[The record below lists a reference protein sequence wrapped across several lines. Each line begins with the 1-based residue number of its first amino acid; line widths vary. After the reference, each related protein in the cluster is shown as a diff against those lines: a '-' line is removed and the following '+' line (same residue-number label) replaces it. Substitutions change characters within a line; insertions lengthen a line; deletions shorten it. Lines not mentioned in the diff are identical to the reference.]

1 MKIAIDA
8 NELCQSQINGV
19 KIYTYNL
26 LKYLAKKRFAATIYY
41 QKKIEDKWIIKDSNF
56 KHKFIRWPFPFW
68 TYFRFSLELCRDKPD
83 VLFMTIPF
91 ITNLHRY
98 ITNLHKL
105 KIVVTIHD
113 LAFLKFPSNFTFRDR
128 LKLSWNTKRAVK
140 KATEIIVPSQT
151 TKKDIIEYYKVNEKK
166 IKVIY
171 HGFASN
177 QQSAISNQQSAN
189 KYILFVGTIQPRKN
203 IKGLIEAFEKLH
215 EDKTNICESSTN
227 NNIKLVIVG
236 GKGWL
241 SKKIFEKAK
250 KSKFSSDIIFTGQ
263 VSPDKL
269 LEIYQNAEVFVLPSF
284 YEGFGLPIL
293 EAMANGVPVIA
304 GNNSGMVEIVG
315 EAGILINPYKPE
327 EIAEAIKKVI
337 QDKNFKEKLVE
348 KGLKQAKKF
357 RWEKCAEKTMK
368 VLNEVGEFN

>member
-1 MKIAIDA
+1 
-8 NELCQSQINGV
+8 
-19 KIYTYNL
+19 
-26 LKYLAKKRFAATIYY
+26 
-41 QKKIEDKWIIKDSNF
+41 
-56 KHKFIRWPFPFW
+56 
-68 TYFRFSLELCRDKPD
+68 
-83 VLFMTIPF
+83 
-91 ITNLHRY
+91 
-98 ITNLHKL
+98 
-105 KIVVTIHD
+105 
-113 LAFLKFPSNFTFRDR
+113 

-140 KATEIIVPSQT
+140 KATEIIVPSET

-171 HGFASN
+171 HGIASS
-177 QQSAISNQQSAN
+177 QQPAASSQQPAN

-203 IKGLIEAFEKLH
+203 IKGLIDAFEKLH
-215 EDKTNICESSTN
+215 EDKTNIYESSAN

-241 SKKIFEKAK
+241 SEKIFEKAK

-269 LEIYQNAEVFVLPSF
+269 LEIYQNTDVFVLPSF

-304 GNNSGMVEIVG
+304 GNNSSMLEIVG
-315 EAGILINPYKPE
+315 DAGILINPYKPN
-327 EIAEAIKKVI
+327 EITDAIVKII
-337 QDKNFKEKLVE
+337 QDKNFKEKLIE

-357 RWEKCAEKTMK
+357 SWQKCAEETMK
-368 VLNEVGEFN
+368 VLTDL